1 MLWNNSNSK
10 GDHMKSALKK
20 FTLALGIILIGTLLS
35 GKAFAACGD
44 SAKSKPG
51 ASLLPQSWDG
61 QSGALLP
68 ISANSSD
75 DPIVGM
81 WHVTFTAEG
90 NESGPPDGTPTDN
103 SLVVWH
109 SDHTE
114 IMASSRPAQDGDICM
129 GIWEKTGKSKYKLNH
144 LAWFANDTT
153 NAPTGVGNPTGPV
166 RVLEEVTLSPDG
178 KHYTGTFTADAYDV
192 AGNQLAHVVG
202 TIAATR
208 VTIDTKVSDLL

>member
-1 MLWNNSNSK
+1 
-10 GDHMKSALKK
+10 MKSALNKL
-20 FTLALGIILIGTLLS
+20 TLALGIILMGTLLS
-35 GKAFAACGD
+35 GEAFAACGD
-44 SAKSKPG
+44 SIKSQPG
-51 ASLLPQSWDG
+51 ASLLPQLWEG
-61 QSGALLP
+61 QSGSFLP
-68 ISANSSD
+68 ISASSSD
-75 DPIVGM
+75 DRIVGM

-90 NESGPPDGTPTDN
+90 NELGPPDGTPIDN

-144 LAWFANDTT
+144 FAWFANDTA

-166 RVLEEVTLSPDG
+166 RLLEEVTLSPDG
-178 KHYTGTFTADAYDV
+178 RHYTGTFTVDAYDV
-192 AGNQLAHVVG
+192 AGNQVAHVVG